1 MLSAI
6 STLHDVLG
14 SPKELPLTKYNA
26 LFAVYSLLST
36 ATYLSISFL

>member
-1 MLSAI
+1 MFSAI

-26 LFAVYSLLST
+26 LFAVYNLLNT
-36 ATYLSISFL
+36 ASYLSITFL